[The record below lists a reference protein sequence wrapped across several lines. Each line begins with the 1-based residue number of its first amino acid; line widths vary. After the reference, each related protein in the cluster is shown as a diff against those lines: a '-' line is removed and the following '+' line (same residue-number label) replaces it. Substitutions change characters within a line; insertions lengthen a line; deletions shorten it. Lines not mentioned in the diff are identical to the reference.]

1 MTVSSARTVGS
12 GGSVPSGPRA
22 APPHR
27 AQRSQTFMA
36 SVTSP
41 QLAAQDALGRRP
53 SLFNLTLDPVPDA
66 TPVDSDFS
74 SQVDKLHALLPHANR
89 QILAG
94 YLRRTGQDMLAIGQ
108 YLEDERMGTIRQF

>member
-1 MTVSSARTVGS
+1 
-12 GGSVPSGPRA
+12 
-22 APPHR
+22 
-27 AQRSQTFMA
+27 MA

-41 QLAAQDALGRRP
+41 HVAAQDALGRRP
-53 SLFNLTLDPVPDA
+53 SLFNLTLDSVPDT
-66 TPVDSDFS
+66 TPADSEFS